1 MGNPGLTQ
9 PPDCP
14 KWWSHLIP
22 TPGTDPKFHTARPA
36 VSAAGDAGDRGGTRR
51 CGGFSHSVAAR
62 AWRPAAEL
70 VFAFAALLATSM
82 SALAATPVTLVSN
95 IDQPDSAQ
103 SRAIHAQPF
112 TTGPNSAGYEL
123 TSVDVQLGD
132 SVPSA
137 GDIVVEIL
145 SHNSGPGSTLATLT
159 NPATLTKQSAN
170 TFTVPASDQLTL
182 DAETTYYVLIYHAD
196 DDDGGSTVTVNGVAT
211 TRFGIIIDRTNLKSE
226 DSGTATG
233 WSIGNRRYYK
243 VRYGDSWSVNIIRF
257 AKIAIRGTRLLSDD
271 ATLSDLSL
279 SHGSITVPLNRA
291 FDAATTQ
298 YTASVAYGVS
308 SLTVTPTTNEMN
320 ATVGYFDASDTD
332 LDDADAN
339 TPDHQVNLERGPNTL
354 KVKVTA
360 DDGNTTETYTVVVTR
375 EPPTV
380 PEAPEGFGATPVS
393 PTQIYLYWTAPS
405 NFVNSAITGYEYR
418 VSTDDGH
425 SWFRPWR
432 DIPGAGNRADITE
445 HTVHWLDS
453 ANEYTFQVR
462 AENALGGGLSA
473 SVKARPGKPAVSRPT
488 LTIESVTGEDNV
500 IAGKRDATRRV
511 QQGSLVNGVFVGNG
525 TYHDSCH
532 EDAIAHYRIRA
543 TGGDHLWRP
552 GSRFRGVSV
561 GVEYRRAGRNSE
573 RSSAGVSS
581 SVTGLVGRN
590 AGSIVPGNRHWDQ
603 KNCIAEQGADRRPL
617 IVRLV
622 PGEGYFV
629 GRPRAICI
637 RVDHEDNGT
646 VVTGTSCPNVLEE
659 NAADPLPVMA
669 VSDASANEANGSIG
683 FLVSLDKPAAGT
695 VTVDYRTENVTATA
709 PGDYTQTSGTLTF
722 DPGETQKMVTVPII
736 DDTVPDNGETFKLVL
751 SNVSGAKLADAEA
764 VGTILN
770 TETPVLTGFTLVNA
784 ETGSDVGAIDDGG
797 VLTLD
802 DPAKGS
808 YGLVAAVASDAG
820 VGSVRLA
827 LTGAKTVTAT
837 DDAAPW
843 SLYGGANGQVQG
855 EGLPAGSYTLSA
867 TAYAEAGGGGVALG
881 TLAVSFTVAAS
892 AAVDPDALTAS
903 FTGVPASHGGPG
915 SEAFTFRVRFS
926 LEPRVSFRVLRDESF
941 AVTGGEVRKARRV
954 DGRNDLREIHV
965 EPDGWDDVRVT
976 LPGGRACG
984 TTGAICTAD
993 NKVLANT
1000 AVATVPGP
1008 LALSVA
1014 DARIDEAPNAVLAFQ
1029 VTLNRAAAGTV
1040 TVGYATAD
1048 GTATAGADYTAA
1060 SGTLTFDPGE
1070 TAKTVNVTVLD
1081 DAHDDDEETLTLTL
1095 SNATGARIRD
1105 AEATGTIENSDPIP
1119 QAWLARFGR
1128 TVSGQVLDAVE
1139 ARLRASRTA
1148 GASVRLAGQTIGLT
1162 PDPDAKPDTDA
1173 EAEKESQARLAALSD
1188 WLRQETEDRERAGIQ
1203 SRTMT
1208 APEVLMGSSFA
1219 LAAKTDGGGAAAV
1232 WGRMAQSR
1240 FSGREAGL
1248 SLDGDVTTGLL
1259 GADYAQ
1265 GPWTG
1270 GAVLSHSSGEGG
1282 YNGEAAGKVEASMTA
1297 LTPWA
1302 GYKVTERLSVWG
1314 ALGYGIGELTLTP
1327 KNPQTQKNQPAQ
1339 KTDIAMTLAAAGVR
1353 GTVVD
1358 GDGPKLDAVADA
1370 RWVRTTSE
1378 KVTAS
1383 AENGGNLQATQAD
1396 VTRVRLGLEGS
1407 WAVALDDEG
1416 AAVTPRL
1423 SFGVRHDG
1431 GDAETG
1437 FGADIGGGVTLAMP
1451 ASGVSVLL
1459 EGRGLLTHE
1468 AKGFSDTGFG
1478 ASIAWDPAPSS
1489 KRGLSLSLRQ
1499 SVGGSPAGGEDALF
1513 SREAM
1518 DGLAANGNGGGNRRL
1533 EGRIGYGLP
1542 VFGDRFTGTP
1552 EIGFGLSDGGR
1563 DYSLGWRLTREGRDA
1578 GSFEVALEATR
1589 RESAN
1594 DNTPEHGIGLQ
1605 LTARW

>member
-1 MGNPGLTQ
+1 MQILPHQPSHVVWSRLGL
-9 PPDCP
+9 
-14 KWWSHLIP
+14 
-22 TPGTDPKFHTARPA
+22 
-36 VSAAGDAGDRGGTRR
+36 
-51 CGGFSHSVAAR
+51 
-62 AWRPAAEL
+62 
-70 VFAFAALLATSM
+70 LL
-82 SALAATPVTLVSN
+82 
-95 IDQPDSAQ
+95 
-103 SRAIHAQPF
+103 
-112 TTGPNSAGYEL
+112 
-123 TSVDVQLGD
+123 
-132 SVPSA
+132 
-137 GDIVVEIL
+137 
-145 SHNSGPGSTLATLT
+145 
-159 NPATLTKQSAN
+159 
-170 TFTVPASDQLTL
+170 
-182 DAETTYYVLIYHAD
+182 
-196 DDDGGSTVTVNGVAT
+196 
-211 TRFGIIIDRTNLKSE
+211 
-226 DSGTATG
+226 
-233 WSIGNRRYYK
+233 
-243 VRYGDSWSVNIIRF
+243 
-257 AKIAIRGTRLLSDD
+257 
-271 ATLSDLSL
+271 
-279 SHGSITVPLNRA
+279 
-291 FDAATTQ
+291 
-298 YTASVAYGVS
+298 
-308 SLTVTPTTNEMN
+308 
-320 ATVGYFDASDTD
+320 
-332 LDDADAN
+332 
-339 TPDHQVNLERGPNTL
+339 
-354 KVKVTA
+354 
-360 DDGNTTETYTVVVTR
+360 
-375 EPPTV
+375 
-380 PEAPEGFGATPVS
+380 
-393 PTQIYLYWTAPS
+393 
-405 NFVNSAITGYEYR
+405 
-418 VSTDDGH
+418 
-425 SWFRPWR
+425 
-432 DIPGAGNRADITE
+432 
-445 HTVHWLDS
+445 
-453 ANEYTFQVR
+453 
-462 AENALGGGLSA
+462 
-473 SVKARPGKPAVSRPT
+473 
-488 LTIESVTGEDNV
+488 
-500 IAGKRDATRRV
+500 
-511 QQGSLVNGVFVGNG
+511 
-525 TYHDSCH
+525 
-532 EDAIAHYRIRA
+532 
-543 TGGDHLWRP
+543 
-552 GSRFRGVSV
+552 
-561 GVEYRRAGRNSE
+561 
-573 RSSAGVSS
+573 
-581 SVTGLVGRN
+581 
-590 AGSIVPGNRHWDQ
+590 
-603 KNCIAEQGADRRPL
+603 
-617 IVRLV
+617 
-622 PGEGYFV
+622 
-629 GRPRAICI
+629 
-637 RVDHEDNGT
+637 
-646 VVTGTSCPNVLEE
+646 
-659 NAADPLPVMA
+659 
-669 VSDASANEANGSIG
+669 
-683 FLVSLDKPAAGT
+683 
-695 VTVDYRTENVTATA
+695 
-709 PGDYTQTSGTLTF
+709 
-722 DPGETQKMVTVPII
+722 
-736 DDTVPDNGETFKLVL
+736 
-751 SNVSGAKLADAEA
+751 
-764 VGTILN
+764 
-770 TETPVLTGFTLVNA
+770 NA

-802 DPAKGS
+802 DPANGS

-867 TAYAEAGGGGVALG
+867 TAYAEAGGGGGELG
-881 TLAVSFTVAAS
+881 TLSVSFSVAAS
-892 AAVDPDALTAS
+892 EAVAPDALTAS
-903 FTGVPASHGGPG
+903 FEGVPASHGGPG
-915 SEAFTFRVRFS
+915 AEAFTFRVRFS

-941 AVTGGEVRKARRV
+941 AVTGGDVDKARRV
-954 DGRNDLREIHV
+954 DGRNDLREIHI
-965 EPDGWDDVRVT
+965 EPKGWDDVTVM

-984 TTGAICTAD
+984 TEGAICTVD
-993 NKVLANT
+993 GKVLANT

-1029 VTLNRAAAGTV
+1029 VTLNRAATGTV
-1040 TVGYATAD
+1040 TVDYTTAD
-1048 GTATAGADYTAA
+1048 GTATAGADYTGT

-1070 TAKTVNVTVLD
+1070 TEKTVNVPVLD
-1081 DAHDDDEETLTLTL
+1081 DAHDDNEETLTLTL

-1148 GASVRLAGQTIGLT
+1148 GVSVRLAGQTIGLT

-1219 LAAKTDGGGAAAV
+1219 LAAKTDGGGTASV
-1232 WGRMAQSR
+1232 WGGMAQSR

-1282 YNGEAAGKVEASMTA
+1282 YSGEAAGKVEATMTA

-1314 ALGYGIGELTLTP
+1314 ALGYGKGELTLTL
-1327 KNPQTQKNQPAQ
+1327 KNPQTQKDRPAQ

-1353 GTVVD
+1353 GTLLE

-1383 AENGGNLQATQAD
+1383 AENGGNLAATQAD
-1396 VTRVRLGLEGS
+1396 VTRLRLGLEGS

-1416 AAVTPRL
+1416 SAVTPRL

-1451 ASGVSVLL
+1451 AHGLSVSL

-1468 AKGFSDTGFG
+1468 AKGLSDTGFG
-1478 ASIAWDPAPSS
+1478 GTIAWDPAPSS
-1489 KRGLSLSLRQ
+1489 KRGLSLTLRQ
-1499 SVGGSPAGGEDALF
+1499 SFGGSATGGKDALF

-1552 EIGFGLSDGGR
+1552 EIGFGLSDDGR

-1594 DNTPEHGIGLQ
+1594 DNTPEHGIGFQ